1 MKYIKPFNKVWLGCM
16 NNLKLSLLL
25 TIKKE
30 AERFAYFNSYEYIA
44 NQEISG
50 GNNNFYNLTI
60 CNYFLEMEQFSDI
73 SEISVPEKNELKD
86 VIISQLEKERG
97 YVILYVDLFNWLEGS
112 VSWKKFHWQH
122 YSLVADYDKSNDKY
136 VVFDERQG
144 KYVEFMVD
152 FETLYSSIVRDIEK
166 KGVIQLVDLKEKFSL
181 PSLTITD
188 IKENAKRTCD
198 SIVNVLTKNF
208 FLQMSDNDFRARS
221 HMELNGIYLQRIEGR
236 QRANQMFVDSF
247 MQEHC
252 FSDLKSEFAYL
263 EKRWLDI
270 RLNLYKSYFDEEERK
285 DDLKLVNSEIKDALR
300 KEMDLWSRIESS
312 IK

>member
-1 MKYIKPFNKVWLGCM
+1 MNEYLENQLNKSVVYQQLKDNCERNNQHEVLALVAKVGTFAVERLKTVIKNMPEFTLHDDTHIFNMLTIIGKLIPQENM
-16 NNLKLSLLL
+16 RKLS
-25 TIKKE
+25 T
-30 AERFAYFNSYEYIA
+30 
-44 NQEISG
+44 
-50 GNNNFYNLTI
+50 
-60 CNYFLEMEQFSDI
+60 
-73 SEISVPEKNELKD
+73 P
-86 VIISQLEKERG
+86 
-97 YVILYVDLFNWLEGS
+97 DLFMLIVS
-112 VSWKKFHWQH
+112 VFLHDIGMAPDEKHILAWKNQLPETEYDEVLKEEREKF
-122 YSLVADYDKSNDKY
+122 A
-136 VVFDERQG
+136 R
-144 KYVEFMVD
+144 
-152 FETLYSSIVRDIEK
+152 
-166 KGVIQLVDLKEKFSL
+166 LKEKFSL

-188 IKENAKRTCD
+188 IKENVKRTCD

-252 FSDLKSEFAYL
+252 FSDLKTEFAYL

-285 DDLKLVNSEIKDALR
+285 DDLELVNSEIKDVLR